1 MQIEVGKEN
10 SMVTVGVLGIQ
21 GAVREHLE
29 KLSLIPNVQAITVK
43 TRHELSKVQGIIIP
57 GGESTAIGKLLK
69 EFSLIDPLKQ
79 KIEQGLPVWG
89 TCAGMILLAKEIYKE
104 STGHLEV
111 MNIAVK
117 RNAYGSQLN
126 SFSTTKIIEEISENP
141 IPLVFIRA
149 PYVERFWEEVRI
161 IVEVEGNIVA
171 CRENNMLATSF
182 HPELTEDLSFHR
194 YFVEHMILAKE

>member
-1 MQIEVGKEN
+1 MQIEAGKEN
-10 SMVTVGVLGIQ
+10 YMVTVGVLGIQ
-21 GAVREHLE
+21 GAVIEHLE
-29 KLSLIPNVQAITVK
+29 KLRLIPNVEVITVK
-43 TRHELSKVQGIIIP
+43 TLHELSKVQGIIIP

-69 EFSLIDPLKQ
+69 EFSLIELLKQ
-79 KIEQGLPVWG
+79 RIEQGLPVLG
-89 TCAGMILLAKEIYKE
+89 TCAGMILLAKEISKE

-149 PYVERFWEEVRI
+149 PYVERFWGGVKI
-161 IVEVEGNIVA
+161 IAEVEGNVVA

-194 YFVEHMILAKE
+194 YFVERMILGKE

>member
-1 MQIEVGKEN
+1 MQIEAGKEN
-10 SMVTVGVLGIQ
+10 YMVTVGVLGIQ
-21 GAVREHLE
+21 GAVIEHLE
-29 KLSLIPNVQAITVK
+29 KLRLIPNVEVITVK
-43 TRHELSKVQGIIIP
+43 TLHELSKVQGIIIP

-69 EFSLIDPLKQ
+69 EFSLIEPLKQ
-79 KIEQGLPVWG
+79 RIEQGLPVWG
-89 TCAGMILLAKEIYKE
+89 TCAGMILLAKEISKE

-149 PYVERFWEEVRI
+149 PYVERFWGGVKI
-161 IVEVEGNIVA
+161 IAEVEGNVVA

-182 HPELTEDLSFHR
+182 HPELTEDLSFHK
-194 YFVEHMILAKE
+194 YFVERMILGKE

>member
-1 MQIEVGKEN
+1 MQIEAGKEN
-10 SMVTVGVLGIQ
+10 YMVTVGVLGIQ
-21 GAVREHLE
+21 GAVIEHLE
-29 KLSLIPNVQAITVK
+29 KLRLIPTVEVITVK
-43 TRHELSKVQGIIIP
+43 TLHELSKVQGIIIP

-69 EFSLIDPLKQ
+69 EFSLIEPLKQ
-79 KIEQGLPVWG
+79 RIEQGLPVWG
-89 TCAGMILLAKEIYKE
+89 TCAGMILLAKEISTE

-149 PYVERFWEEVRI
+149 PYVERFWGGVKI
-161 IVEVEGNIVA
+161 IAEVEGNVVA

-194 YFVEHMILAKE
+194 YFVERMILGKE

>member
-1 MQIEVGKEN
+1 MRIGVGKEN

-21 GAVREHLE
+21 GAVIEHLE
-29 KLSLIPNVQAITVK
+29 KLRLIPNVEVITVK
-43 TRHELSKVQGIIIP
+43 TLHELSKVQGIIIP

-69 EFSLIDPLKQ
+69 EFSLIEPLKQ
-79 KIEQGLPVWG
+79 RIEQGLPVWG
-89 TCAGMILLAKEIYKE
+89 TCAGMILIAKEICKE

-149 PYVERFWEEVRI
+149 PYVERFWGGVKI
-161 IVEVEGNIVA
+161 IAEVEGNVVA

-182 HPELTEDLSFHR
+182 HPELTEDLSFHK
-194 YFVEHMILAKE
+194 YFVERMILGKE

>member
-1 MQIEVGKEN
+1 MQIEAGKEN
-10 SMVTVGVLGIQ
+10 YMVTVGVLGIQ
-21 GAVREHLE
+21 GAVIEHLE
-29 KLSLIPNVQAITVK
+29 KLRLIPNVEVITVK
-43 TRHELSKVQGIIIP
+43 TLHELSKVQGIIIP

-69 EFSLIDPLKQ
+69 EFSLIEPLKQ
-79 KIEQGLPVWG
+79 RIEQGLPVWG
-89 TCAGMILLAKEIYKE
+89 TCAGMILLAKEISKE

-141 IPLVFIRA
+141 ISLVFIRA
-149 PYVERFWEEVRI
+149 PYVERFWGGVKI
-161 IVEVEGNIVA
+161 IAEVEGNVVA

-182 HPELTEDLSFHR
+182 HPELTEDLSFHK
-194 YFVEHMILAKE
+194 YFVERMILGKE